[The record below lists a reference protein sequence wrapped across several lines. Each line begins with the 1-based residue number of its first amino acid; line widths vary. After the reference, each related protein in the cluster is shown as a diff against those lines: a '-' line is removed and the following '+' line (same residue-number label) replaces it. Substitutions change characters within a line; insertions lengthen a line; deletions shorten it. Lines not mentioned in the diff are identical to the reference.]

1 MIRNRRFLLIL
12 VTALAGCQHL
22 QTSQMSGT
30 ELGTG
35 ANGRSTAVTYVTPE
49 EYARMT
55 PEDRQRLHAQV
66 GVQVS
71 VPLWGSKEQKN
82 RDLTDDEVKQALGK

>member
-1 MIRNRRFLLIL
+1 MKTTILFLLL
-12 VTALAGCQHL
+12 LAWPLAGCRHL

-30 ELGTG
+30 ELGSD
-35 ANGRSTAVTYVTPE
+35 ASGRSTAVTYVTPE

-55 PEDRQRLHAQV
+55 PAERQRLHAQV

-71 VPLWGSKEQKN
+71 MPLFGNQPVKG
-82 RDLTDDEVKQALGK
+82 RDLTEDEVKQALGK